1 MLTYPT
7 EDEILDKGRLAKD
20 ANTQGEIGMTNN
32 PAGSTWKKWDLH
44 VHTPSSVFHKYPGT
58 VNEAWE
64 SFLLDL
70 EALPADFKVIGIND
84 YIFIDGYERVRKA
97 KMEQGR
103 LTNIDLI
110 LPVIELRLD
119 KFAGVVKKAKDGS
132 YSQSDWN
139 RINLHVIF
147 DALDPEIIRQ
157 QFLGSLF
164 ASYDLIPDSTSLK
177 GQWKGAITRDSLAE
191 LGQMIID
198 AAPADKKADYAS
210 PLEEGF
216 NNLCVSLETVREA
229 LDKHY
234 LAGKHLIAVGKTEWA
249 NLKWDGQSIA
259 EKRNIINKADL
270 VFTAST
276 NPAEYAAARKSLTDS
291 NVNDTLL
298 DCSDAHALSTS
309 PDKDRVGNCFTWIKA
324 DATFAGLL
332 QALTEFEG
340 RVYIGDT
347 PPKRLLVEGN
357 RTKYVSKIRI
367 NRKVGS
373 TLAEQWFDVDMP
385 LSHDLVAIIGNKGSG
400 KSAMADIAALAGDTK
415 NFKSFSFL
423 KDTRFRNPR
432 NKLAQHFL
440 GALGWHD
447 GTESERPL
455 DQDPPET
462 SVERVKYLPQSYLET
477 LCNELGDGGS
487 ATFDTELRKIIYTH
501 VPEEAR
507 LGYTSM
513 DDLLDFKV
521 AEIDSARE
529 QMIKEISKANDEI
542 LQTEHRLS
550 PEFKQ
555 SLQEQ
560 LDAKVAEL
568 TSLEGSKPVPVEDP
582 TVSDAAHE
590 VSKAATKKIKALEV
604 ELNKLREVEKQLRDK
619 KAAAAKRQAILSRI
633 AQAIT
638 NHKKAYDQF
647 VAELAPMLTEAGVEV
662 KASELVDLKI
672 DTTKIDLLTKSA
684 KESIAA
690 VDAALAS
697 QEPGGLV
704 KRREVAEA
712 AMTDI
717 KGKLGEKQRLFILFK
732 DQVAKWE
739 RAKEELIGSRD
750 KAQSIEWFKAEI
762 ASLAA
767 LPAKLVE
774 LRGGRV
780 ALAKTVHEQIG
791 KTVEEYRRLY
801 EPVQEFV
808 KSAAQM
814 DMHLPLDFDV
824 RIEESN
830 FQEQFFP
837 RINRQSRGSFSG
849 VDESNQLMRGLLKEV
864 DFGNVDSTLK
874 FLEAIDDMLHF
885 DRRES
890 GAGRESKISDQL
902 RKGGEPQDIFDY
914 LYGMSYLAPRYS
926 LTFDQQEISQLSPG
940 ERGLL
945 LLVFYLLVDK
955 DDIPIIIDQP
965 EENLDNQT
973 IFKVLV
979 KCIKAAK
986 QRRQVIMVTHNP
998 NLAVVCDAEQII
1010 CATCD
1015 KATNTFSYISGG
1027 IESPVIKA
1035 TVVEILEGTEPAFK
1049 NRKRKYGL

>member
-1 MLTYPT
+1 MKNEPV
-7 EDEILDKGRLAKD
+7 
-20 ANTQGEIGMTNN
+20 
-32 PAGSTWKKWDLH
+32 GSTWKKWDLH
-44 VHTPSSVFHKYPGT
+44 VHTPSSIVHNYPGT
-58 VNEAWE
+58 NEEAWDA
-64 SFLLDL
+64 FLLDL
-70 EALPADFKVIGIND
+70 EALPTEFKVIGIND

-97 KMEQGR
+97 KLEQGR
-103 LTNIDLI
+103 LKNIDLV

-119 KFAGVVKKAKDGS
+119 KFAGVVKKDKDGT
-132 YSQSDWN
+132 YSQSGWN
-139 RINLHVIF
+139 RINLHVVF
-147 DALDPEIIRQ
+147 DALDPEVIRQ
-157 QFLGSLF
+157 QFLGSL
-164 ASYDLIPDSTSLK
+164 APSYQLIPDSTNWNGK
-177 GQWKGAITRDSLAE
+177 WKGVITRDSLAE

-198 AAPADKKADYAS
+198 SAPAEKKADYAP
-210 PLEEGF
+210 PLQEGF
-216 NNLCVSLETVREA
+216 NNLCVSLEKVVEA
-229 LDKHY
+229 LDRHY
-234 LAGKHLIAVGKTEWA
+234 LAGKYLIAIGKTEWD
-249 NLKWDGQSIA
+249 NLKWDDQSVA
-259 EKRNIINKADL
+259 EKRNIINQANL
-270 VFTAST
+270 VFTAAA
-276 NPAEYAAARKSLTDS
+276 NPAAYDLARKKLSDS
-291 NVNDTLL
+291 NVKATLL
-298 DCSDAHALSTS
+298 DCSDAHVLSSST
-309 PDKDRVGNCFTWIKA
+309 DKDRVGNCFTWIKA
-324 DATFAGLL
+324 DPTFDGLV
-332 QALTEFEG
+332 QAITEFED
-340 RVYIGDT
+340 RVFIGDT
-347 PPKRLLVEGN
+347 PPKRLLVEAN
-357 RTKYVSKIRI
+357 RTKYASKIRV
-367 NRKVGS
+367 NRKPGS
-373 TLAEQWFDVDMP
+373 SLADTWFDIDMP

-423 KDTRFRNPR
+423 NDKRFRNPR
-432 NKLAQHFL
+432 NKLAPHFV

-447 GTESERPL
+447 GTESERHL
-455 DQDPPET
+455 DQDPSDT

-507 LGYTSM
+507 LGYSSM
-513 DDLLDFKV
+513 DELLNFKV

-529 QMIKEISKANDEI
+529 QVLKEISKANADI
-542 LQTEHRLS
+542 LQTERRLTS
-550 PEFKQ
+550 EFRQ

-568 TSLEGSKPVPVEDP
+568 TALEGAKPAQVEDP
-582 TVSDAAHE
+582 TASDAAKE
-590 VSKAATKKIKALEV
+590 ESKVATEKIQALED
-604 ELNKLREVEKQLRDK
+604 ELKKLRDEEKQLRDK
-619 KAAAAKRQAILSRI
+619 KAMEAKRQAVLSRI
-633 AQAIT
+633 TQAIA
-638 NHKKAYDQF
+638 NHKKAHDQF
-647 VAELAPMLTEAGVEV
+647 AAELTPMLAEV
-662 KASELVDLKI
+662 GGDLKADELVDLKI
-672 DTTKIDLLTKSA
+672 DTTKIEALSRATKDSITSVDVALTNQDPS
-684 KESIAA
+684 S
-690 VDAALAS
+690 LN
-697 QEPGGLV
+697 
-704 KRREVAEA
+704 KRREAVEA
-712 AMTDI
+712 AVADI
-717 KGKLGEKQRLFILFK
+717 KSKLGEKQRLFVLFK
-732 DQVAKWE
+732 EQVAKWE
-739 RAKEELIGSRD
+739 RAKEELVGNKE

-762 ASLAA
+762 ESLGA
-767 LPAKLVE
+767 LPAKLAE
-774 LRGGRV
+774 LRASRME
-780 ALAKTVHEQIG
+780 LAKKVHEQIV

-864 DFGNVDSTLK
+864 SFGDVDSTLE
-874 FLEAIDDMLHF
+874 FLDTIDDMLHF

-890 GAGRESKISDQL
+890 GSGRETKIADQL
-902 RKGGEPQDIFDY
+902 RRGGDPQDIFDY
-914 LYGMSYLAPRYS
+914 LFGMSYLAPRYS

-1015 KATNTFSYISGG
+1015 KATNTFNYISGG

-1035 TVVEILEGTEPAFK
+1035 RVVEILEGTEPAFK

>member
-1 MLTYPT
+1 
-7 EDEILDKGRLAKD
+7 
-20 ANTQGEIGMTNN
+20 MTND

-44 VHTPSSVFHKYPGT
+44 VHTPSSVVHNYPGASQDD
-58 VNEAWE
+58 AWE
-64 SFLLDL
+64 AFLQDL
-70 EALPADFKVIGIND
+70 EALPPEFKVIGIND
-84 YIFIDGYERVRKA
+84 YIFIDGYERARKA
-97 KMEQGR
+97 KIEQGR
-103 LTNIDLI
+103 LKNIDLL
-110 LPVIELRLD
+110 LPVVELRLD
-119 KFAGVVKKAKDGS
+119 KFAGVVKKEKDGT
-132 YSQSDWN
+132 YSQSGWN

-147 DALDPEIIRQ
+147 DAMDPEVIQQ
-157 QFLGSLF
+157 QFLNSLTP
-164 ASYDLIPDSTSLK
+164 SYQLIPDSSD
-177 GQWKGAITRDSLAE
+177 WKGRWKGVITRDSLSE
-191 LGQMIID
+191 LGKMIVES
-198 AAPADKKADYAS
+198 APADKRGDYA
-210 PLEEGF
+210 PHLQEGF
-216 NNLCVSLETVREA
+216 NNLCVSLEKVLEA
-229 LDKHY
+229 LNKHY
-234 LAGKHLIAVGKTEWA
+234 FAGKYLIAVGKTEWE
-249 NLKWDGQSIA
+249 NLKWDDQSIA
-259 EKRNIINKADL
+259 EKRNIINQADL
-270 VFTAST
+270 VFTAAA
-276 NPAEYAAARKSLTDS
+276 NPAAYDAARKKLSES
-291 NVNDTLL
+291 NVKATLL
-298 DCSDAHALSTS
+298 DCSDAHAPSS
-309 PDKDRVGNCFTWIKA
+309 SENKDRVGNCFTWIKS
-324 DATFAGLL
+324 DATFEGLV
-332 QALTEFEG
+332 QAVTEFEG
-340 RVYIGDT
+340 RVFIGDA
-347 PPKRLLVEGN
+347 PPKRLLVDAN
-357 RTKYVSKIRI
+357 RTKYASKIRI
-367 NRKVGS
+367 CRKAGS
-373 TLAEQWFDVDMP
+373 TLADTWFNVEMP
-385 LSHDLVAIIGNKGSG
+385 LNHDLVAIIGNKGSG

-455 DQDPPET
+455 DQDPSET

-513 DDLLDFKV
+513 DELLDFKV

-529 QMIKEISKANDEI
+529 QVIKEISKANSEI
-542 LQTEHRLS
+542 LQTERRLT

-560 LDAKVAEL
+560 LHAKFSEFNSLVAA
-568 TSLEGSKPVPVEDP
+568 KPAPVEDP
-582 TVSDAAHE
+582 TVSEAAQE
-590 VSKAATKKIKALEV
+590 ESKAATEKIQAIED
-604 ELNKLREVEKQLRDK
+604 ELKKLREEEKLLRDK
-619 KAAAAKRQAILSRI
+619 KTVDAKRQAVLSRI
-633 AQAIT
+633 SQAVA

-647 VAELAPMLTEAGVEV
+647 LAELAPMLAEAGVEL
-662 KASELVDLKI
+662 KASELVELKI
-672 DTTKIDLLTKSA
+672 DTTKIDALTKTA
-684 KESIAA
+684 KESIAG
-690 VDAALAS
+690 VDAALAN
-697 QEPGGLV
+697 QEPAGLFR
-704 KRREVAEA
+704 RREAAEA
-712 AMTDI
+712 AMADI
-717 KGKLGEKQRLFILFK
+717 KSKLGEKQRLFIIFK

-739 RAKEELIGSRD
+739 RAKEELVGNKD
-750 KAQSIEWFKAEI
+750 KPQSIEWYKTEI
-762 ASLAA
+762 ESLGALPDKLAA
-767 LPAKLVE
+767 LRASRVKLA
-774 LRGGRV
+774 R
-780 ALAKTVHEQIG
+780 AVHEQIG
-791 KTVEEYRRLY
+791 NTVEEYRRLY
-801 EPVQEFV
+801 EPVQQFV

-814 DMHLPLDFDV
+814 EMHLPLDFDV

-830 FQEQFFP
+830 FQDQFFP

-849 VDESNQLMRGLLKEV
+849 VDESTQLMRGLLKEV
-864 DFGNVDSTLK
+864 NFGDVDSTLK
-874 FLEAIDDMLHF
+874 FLETIDDMLHF

-890 GAGRESKISDQL
+890 GAGRETRIVDQL
-902 RKGGEPQDIFDY
+902 RKGGEPQDILDY

-926 LTFDQQEISQLSPG
+926 LTFDRQEISQLSPG

-1015 KATNTFSYISGG
+1015 KATNTFYYVSGG
-1027 IESPVIKA
+1027 IESPLIKSTVI
-1035 TVVEILEGTEPAFK
+1035 EILEGTEPAFK